1 MWLNFQTLLVKCVSS
16 HFLKVMLR
24 ENKYELI
31 CDGNK
36 KSSPSVFAPMYFYEP
51 MIHRLMKDDDDYYKM
66 FFLKAHLDLF

>member
-1 MWLNFQTLLVKCVSS
+1 
-16 HFLKVMLR
+16 MLR